1 MNEKI
6 EDLTIAIVSYN
17 SYPTIVDCMDAFI
30 KECPSQFV
38 IVDNN
43 SPDNS
48 SEKLRNRYPGVKVIT
63 SENNIGYGRAANL
76 AAKHTTTRYLFL
88 VNPDLK
94 LTKKATIDLLEGMLN
109 TTPHPSIMAPA
120 VRPEDHLH
128 RGIEDRRW
136 LIGAAL
142 LMDLDALE
150 DIGLFDES
158 IFLFS
163 EETDL
168 CYRAKKQGHRLAL
181 DTNIYI
187 QHLLGQSSTPDPK
200 VDELK
205 NWHFAWSHMYFY
217 QKHGL
222 AEGKKNPYRVKALY
236 FIKWITATSP
246 EKRLKYKSRLKG
258 TSAYLRGQKAFKEND
273 TPYWP

>member
-17 SYPTIVDCMDAFI
+17 SYSTIVDCMDAFI
-30 KECPSQFV
+30 KESPSQFV

-48 SEKLRNRYPGVKVIT
+48 SEKLRSRYPGVKVIT
-63 SENNIGYGRAANL
+63 SKNNIGYGRAANL
-76 AAKHTTTRYLFL
+76 AAKHATTRYLFL
-88 VNPDLK
+88 VNPDLR
-94 LTKKATIDLLEGMLN
+94 LTKKATIELLEGMLS

-120 VRPEDHLH
+120 VRPEDHLN

-142 LMDLDALE
+142 LMDLYALE
-150 DIGLFDES
+150 DVGLFDEN

-222 AEGKKNPYRVKALY
+222 AEGKKNPNRIKALY
-236 FIKWITATSP
+236 FIKWITATSSK
-246 EKRLKYKSRLKG
+246 KRLKYKSRLKG